1 MDKKVIPTK
10 LSSILKCKCPTCRTG
25 NVFTDPATSW
35 NNYNKMNEYCPVC
48 GLRFELEIGFFWGAM
63 YVGYGFNVALSV
75 NLGIAVYVF
84 GHNPDVWV
92 YMSAIILGII
102 LTYRFNF
109 RYARILLLHMFAPKF
124 DITFIE
130 NSNSAINKQDAS
142 K

>member
-1 MDKKVIPTK
+1 MH
-10 LSSILKCKCPTCRTG
+10 
-25 NVFTDPATSW
+25 
-35 NNYNKMNEYCPVC
+35 EYCLVC
-48 GLRFELEIGFFWGAM
+48 GLRYELEIGFFWGAM
-63 YVGYGFNVALSV
+63 YVGYAFNVALSV

-102 LTYRFNF
+102 LTYRLNF

-130 NSNSAINKQDAS
+130 NTNSANNKQDAS